1 MTSERPFWPG
11 AHMRPF
17 QRKPSLRFA
26 ALTWGSRG
34 DVQPFVALGAELVR
48 RGHSAVI
55 AARAPFRSL
64 VEEHGLGFFEM
75 EEDGTDALMS
85 TLANLDDSGLAGL
98 KAFVTW
104 QRSLVGP
111 QLRQFWEASRGA
123 DVILSNGAFTAPALD
138 VAEHRGIPIFQA
150 FFDPGFI
157 PTRRYGVFDN
167 RVEDRGPLLN
177 LASTRVK
184 NLVTGLLTRDIQ
196 NAWRRE
202 RRMPAYLLGERL
214 HPARLSRLP
223 VLAAWTQQLFERPD
237 DWPEWFVQTGRWHT
251 PVEPKIDPRL
261 AEFMRAGPPPLYI
274 GFGSWGVHD
283 RTAVTNALLEA
294 IRVTGD
300 RAILHRNTVDGRS
313 SFPAEVYVD
322 DDLPH
327 DWLFPQAKVVVHH
340 GGAGTA
346 GAVATAG
353 VPSVIIPAFFAQ
365 GVWGNAAI
373 QKGVGTMLSRREL
386 RVDSLVAALREANQ
400 PRARERARALGERA
414 RREGGVSQAA
424 DEIELRLREA
434 TA

>member
-1 MTSERPFWPG
+1 
-11 AHMRPF
+11 
-17 QRKPSLRFA
+17 
-26 ALTWGSRG
+26 
-34 DVQPFVALGAELVR
+34 
-48 RGHSAVI
+48 
-55 AARAPFRSL
+55 
-64 VEEHGLGFFEM
+64 
-75 EEDGTDALMS
+75 
-85 TLANLDDSGLAGL
+85 
-98 KAFVTW
+98 
-104 QRSLVGP
+104 
-111 QLRQFWEASRGA
+111 
-123 DVILSNGAFTAPALD
+123 
-138 VAEHRGIPIFQA
+138 
-150 FFDPGFI
+150 
-157 PTRRYGVFDN
+157 
-167 RVEDRGPLLN
+167 
-177 LASTRVK
+177 
-184 NLVTGLLTRDIQ
+184 
-196 NAWRRE
+196 
-202 RRMPAYLLGERL
+202 
-214 HPARLSRLP
+214 
-223 VLAAWTQQLFERPD
+223 
-237 DWPEWFVQTGRWHT
+237 
-251 PVEPKIDPRL
+251 
-261 AEFMRAGPPPLYI
+261 
-274 GFGSWGVHD
+274 VHD

-386 RVDSLVAALREANQ
+386 RVDSLVAALREAGQ

-424 DEIELRLREA
+424 DEIERRLREA